1 MSGQSVKHLALGVVR
16 SQVPDKCAFG
26 GVFPQLF
33 KVRVIILHRTALP
46 LFPDYSRWNKS
57 CQFLKQNGNYAAG
70 VLSKQWELG
79 VAGMQALI
87 IRQQAK
93 L

>member
-33 KVRVIILHRTALP
+33 KVRLIILHRTALP
-46 LFPDYSRWNKS
+46 LFPDCSRWNKG
-57 CQFLKQNGNYAAG
+57 CQFQKQSGNYAAG
-70 VLSKQWELG
+70 VLSRQWELG

-87 IRQQAK
+87 ILQQAK